1 MAKPLRFLSLTPEQD
16 EALREL
22 ELSPGIN
29 AKVRLRASIVR
40 LNHAG
45 WGVPKLV
52 AHFGRNPQSVHN
64 DLDRFE
70 QFGVEG
76 LGDGKAPG
84 NKPSVTAEI
93 TAFLERKLAE
103 ERVWNSSLLSEAV
116 TEQFGVTLGRE
127 VIRVKL
133 LELGYRWKR
142 TRYAPGKPADP
153 EVVAEHQASLETLK
167 RGHWTKS

>member
-1 MAKPLRFLSLTPEQD
+1 MAKPLRFLKLTPAQD

-22 ELSPGIN
+22 ELSPVVD

-52 AHFGRNPQSVHN
+52 THFERNPQSVHN

-70 QFGVEG
+70 QMGVAG
-76 LGDGKAPG
+76 LSDGKAPG
-84 NKPSVTAEI
+84 NQPSITPEI
-93 TAFLERKLAE
+93 KTFLETKLAE
-103 ERVWNSSLLSEAV
+103 DQVWNSTLLGEAV
-116 TEQFGVTLGRE
+116 REQFGVKIGRE
-127 VIRVKL
+127 AIRVTL

-142 TRYAPGKPADP
+142 TRYAPGKQPDP
-153 EVVAEHQASLETLK
+153 DMVVEHRASLETLK
-167 RGHWTKS
+167 RGHWTRS